1 MAVIA
6 FCGLD
11 FGTIPPV
18 WKIFLYYLTTEP
30 ITKPAPVTDTSAG
43 KKNQTTIADRSISK
57 RLRLGNAHR
66 ITSKE
71 TLRTT
76 LMPSSAAAVYIAL
89 PRIGA
94 ASVRGL
100 RRLPR
105 DVGDIQWMAWVRDLA
120 SVRQIAAAD
129 LALCQHDDGVR
140 RCLPLDEVITLI
152 EQRARDLNVPLTPH
166 ERAADRAGAVRASA
180 TITPGG
186 IVRPRSRPCL
196 QCSGERYATTA
207 RLESPAF
214 GPGSS
219 HIRATV
225 V

>member
-1 MAVIA
+1 MHIGLPKGNVAHYLNAV
-6 FCGLD
+6 
-11 FGTIPPV
+11 
-18 WKIFLYYLTTEP
+18 
-30 ITKPAPVTDTSAG
+30 
-43 KKNQTTIADRSISK
+43 
-57 RLRLGNAHR
+57 
-66 ITSKE
+66 
-71 TLRTT
+71 
-76 LMPSSAAAVYIAL
+76 SAAAVYIAL

-196 QCSGERYATTA
+196 LCGGERYATTA
-207 RLESPAF
+207 RLESPSF

-225 V
+225 VENRARRSSAHHDRSRTGV

>member
-1 MAVIA
+1 MHIGLPKGNVAHYLNAV
-6 FCGLD
+6 
-11 FGTIPPV
+11 
-18 WKIFLYYLTTEP
+18 
-30 ITKPAPVTDTSAG
+30 
-43 KKNQTTIADRSISK
+43 
-57 RLRLGNAHR
+57 
-66 ITSKE
+66 
-71 TLRTT
+71 
-76 LMPSSAAAVYIAL
+76 SAAAVYIAL

-166 ERAADRAGAVRASA
+166 ERQPIAPVLSA
-180 TITPGG
+180 LRQRLTRRNSEAKIW
-186 IVRPRSRPCL
+186 PCL
-196 QCSGERYATTA
+196 LCGGERYATTA
-207 RLESPAF
+207 RLESPSF

-219 HIRATV
+219 HIRAAV